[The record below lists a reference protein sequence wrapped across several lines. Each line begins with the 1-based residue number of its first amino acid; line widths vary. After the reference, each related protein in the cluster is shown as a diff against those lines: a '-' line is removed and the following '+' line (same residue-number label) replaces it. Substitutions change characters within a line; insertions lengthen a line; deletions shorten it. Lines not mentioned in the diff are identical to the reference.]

1 MASATDIVLRDGG
14 AAGSIIM
21 KQRLIAGGSSDQY
34 IEDAGIRYFTNLH
47 VTVPTSVAGTVF
59 TG

>member
-1 MASATDIVLRDGG
+1 VLRDGG

-34 IEDAGIRYFTNLH
+34 IEDAGIRYETNLH
-47 VTVPTSVAGTVF
+47 VTMNAGVSVAGTFFV
-59 TG
+59 G